1 VELRLR
7 KWWPLQDRRKDAAN
21 ASYNIVEESPIA
33 AGLNII
39 EDHIIFVHK
48 QAVQDRIYRR
58 LALAGLFG
66 ASCDRDSRRETG
78 LLK

>member
-1 VELRLR
+1 MGCTLSAPQLRLR
-7 KWWPLQDRRKDAAN
+7 KQAE
-21 ASYNIVEESPIA
+21 VEESPIA

-39 EDHIIFVHK
+39 KDQVIFFHK

-58 LALAGLFG
+58 LTLAGLFG
-66 ASCDRDSRRETG
+66 TQCDRDSRRETG